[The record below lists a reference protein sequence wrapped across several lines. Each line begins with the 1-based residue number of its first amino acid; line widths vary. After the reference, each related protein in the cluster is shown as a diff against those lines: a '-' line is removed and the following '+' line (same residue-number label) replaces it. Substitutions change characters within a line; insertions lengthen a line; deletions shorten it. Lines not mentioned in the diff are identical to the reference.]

1 MADEPFDAVVVGAGH
16 NGLVCGAYLARA
28 GLKVCILE
36 RRGVIGGAAVSEEVW
51 PGYTVSVASY
61 VMSML
66 SPRVI
71 HELELAR
78 HGFRVLLA
86 DRLFVPFPD
95 GRSLSWYDDVGRS
108 CAEIAKFSRHD
119 AEAYPAFAAHLAE
132 AAAILRALLYET
144 PPDPSTGRWRDFKET
159 AALLWRHRRAAR
171 SLYRMVDLMTQS
183 IHDYLARWFE
193 SDEVIALFAYYAG
206 LGSFAGPRTPGTA
219 YVLLHYM
226 TGEHGG
232 AGGWG
237 FVRGGMGAISGAIA
251 AAARERGAAIRT
263 HAAAEQILVEGG
275 RAAGVVLASG
285 EMVRGRIT
293 VANADART
301 TFLKLVEPQ
310 ALPAEFLDEIRT
322 FRTASTSFKINLA
335 LDGLPAFVAAGG
347 GCPGYVHIG
356 PSTDYLERAYDD
368 AKYGAYSAK
377 PFMTAVV
384 PTLVDDSLAPP
395 GHHIMSLFGG
405 HAPYALK
412 SASWAE
418 RKGLFYQTVLDTLSE
433 YAPNIRSI
441 IRHAQVLTPPDLE
454 AMIGLPHSHVFH
466 GELALDQLFWM
477 RPAPGYANYRSPIAG
492 LYQCGASTHP
502 GGGVMGIC
510 GYNAA
515 REILKDL
522 RRPSGRRARGGS
534 ASGRRRR

>member
-1 MADEPFDAVVVGAGH
+1 MPGEPFDAVIVGAGH

-36 RRGVIGGAAVSEEVW
+36 RRHVIGGAAVSEEVW

-71 HELELAR
+71 RDLELAR
-78 HGFRVLLA
+78 HGYRLLPA

-95 GRSLSWYDDVGRS
+95 GRSLSYHDDVGKT
-108 CAEIAKFSRHD
+108 CAEIARFSRRD
-119 AEAYPAFAAHLAE
+119 AEAYPAFARHLGE
-132 AAAILRALLYET
+132 GAAVLRALLYET
-144 PPDPSTGRWRDFKET
+144 PPDPSTGRWRDLKAT

-171 SLYRMVDLMTQS
+171 SMYRLIDLMTES

-193 SDEVIALFAYYAG
+193 SDEVMALFAYYAG

-237 FVRGGMGAISGAIA
+237 FVRGGMGAISQAIA
-251 AAARERGAAIRT
+251 AAAQEKGAVIRT
-263 HAAAEQILVEGG
+263 DAPVERVLVEGG
-275 RAAGVVLASG
+275 RAVGVALTSG
-285 EMVRGRIT
+285 EVVRGGLVI
-293 VANADART
+293 ANADAKT
-301 TFLKLVEPQ
+301 VFLKLVEPRH
-310 ALPAEFLDEIRT
+310 LPDEFLGEIRA
-322 FRTASTSFKINLA
+322 FRTFSTGFKINLA
-335 LDGLPAFVAAGG
+335 LDDLPRYVAAGAAG
-347 GCPGYVHIG
+347 EVPSYVHIG
-356 PSTDYLERAYDD
+356 PSVDYLERAYDD
-368 AKYGAYSAK
+368 AKYGGYSAK
-377 PFMTAVV
+377 PFLTAIV

-395 GHHIMSLFGG
+395 GAHILSLFGG
-405 HAPYALK
+405 HAPYELK
-412 SASWAE
+412 GLGWDE
-418 RKGLFYQTVLDTLSE
+418 RRGLFYQTVLDTLEE
-433 YAPNIRSI
+433 YIPNIRGI

-454 AMIGLPHSHVFH
+454 AMIGLPQGHVFH

-477 RPAPGYANYRSPIAG
+477 RPAPGYANYRTPVAG

-522 RRPSGRRARGGS
+522 GR
-534 ASGRRRR
+534 GRRRDWRK